1 MKWFIAYNYHS
12 QYTAN
17 KGVIGI
23 ISIERFSL
31 ILDEQAAL
39 LPGEIFKN
47 LNLGVSVAAQSKRE
61 HRARPNLPVYILGE
75 YRVHPVM
82 GRSIVLYYGSF
93 CEVYSYLHT
102 EDDMRIE
109 IDKVLKHE
117 LTHHLESQ
125 AGSRDLELEDALRL
139 RHFNLED

>member
-1 MKWFIAYNYHS
+1 MLDCIQLSFPVYS
-12 QYTAN
+12 D

-31 ILDEQAAL
+31 ILDELAAL

-47 LNLGVSVAAQSKRE
+47 LNLGVSVSAHSKRE
-61 HRARPNLPVYILGE
+61 HRVRPNLPVYILGE

-93 CEVYSYLHT
+93 CEVYSYLQS
-102 EDDMRIE
+102 EDDLRIE

-125 AGSRDLELEDALRL
+125 AGSRDLELEDAIKLRG
-139 RHFNLED
+139 FNLKD